1 METPQPDLAITSS
14 QEVTVGEV
22 FLYMN
27 LGRQN
32 LLKYIYL
39 WVIVTPPN
47 LGQNYSSAMHENGNE
62 KW

>member
-27 LGRQN
+27 LGREN

-39 WVIVTPPN
+39 WDIVTPPC
-47 LGQNYSSAMHENGNE
+47 LGQNYGSAVCENGNE
-62 KW
+62 K

>member
-1 METPQPDLAITSS
+1 METPQPVLAITSS

-27 LGRQN
+27 LGREN

-39 WVIVTPPN
+39 CDIVTPLW
-47 LGQNYSSAMHENGNE
+47 LGQNYGSAVCENGNE
-62 KW
+62 K